1 MNTINRIMT
10 AVFDACFS
18 IMESWPGWLSLTF
31 WSSITGV
38 VALLI
43 YKYTSNQ
50 KAIGQVRDDI
60 KANLL
65 AVKLFKEELGVT
77 LKAQGR
83 ILWAACRLLWYSL
96 VPLAVM
102 MIPMSLLIIQMSFRY
117 EWRPMLPGE
126 TVLLRAELADGK
138 IATDADASIKV
149 ASASDSPGAI
159 EVKAQHA
166 IFDDF
171 EGRPKRNEV
180 IWRIQANKPGR
191 HIVTVS
197 VDGDEA
203 SKEIQVSDNRYA
215 RISPVR
221 AGADILDQAIY
232 PAEKAAS
239 SGDTIQRIELDLV
252 NFPKNE
258 TPIFG
263 FNVHWVISFLVI
275 SIIAALIIKPIL
287 KVRI

>member
-1 MNTINRIMT
+1 MNLLNRILT
-10 AVFDACFS
+10 TVFDACFS

-31 WSSITGV
+31 WSSVTGV
-38 VALLI
+38 VALFI

-83 ILWAACRLLWYSL
+83 ILWAACRLLWHSL

-102 MIPMSLLIIQMSFRY
+102 MIPMSLLVIQMSFRY
-117 EWRPMLPGE
+117 EWRPMQPGE
-126 TVLLRAELADGK
+126 TILLRAELKDDK
-138 IATDADASIKV
+138 IATDVDTSLKIAGD
-149 ASASDSPGAI
+149 GI
-159 EVKAQHA
+159 EIQTQHA
-166 IFDDF
+166 VFDDF
-171 EGRPKRNEV
+171 EDRPKRNEV
-180 IWRIQANKPGR
+180 IWRLKANESGR

-203 SKEIQVSDNRYA
+203 TKEIHVNENRYA

-221 AGADILDQAIY
+221 SGANFLEKAIY
-232 PAEKAAS
+232 AIEQSAA
-239 SGDTIQRIELDLV
+239 SGDTIQRIELDLI
-252 NFPKNE
+252 NLPKNK

-263 FNVHWVISFLVI
+263 FNIHWVISFLII
-275 SIIAALIIKPIL
+275 SIIAALIVKPIM